1 MGTVHSMQIQEPP
14 GKVVEEPKQEPTQEV
29 PEPTQEQAKP
39 EKPEWLQDKYL
50 TEGRSI
56 EDAIQEQ
63 AKAYTEAQKKL
74 SERQQGTQENK
85 ATESQGNVSELV
97 NNAREEFFSNDGQL
111 SEDTYKALEQSGMPK
126 DVVDAFIEGQT
137 AKAQLYNTQ
146 LQSIGG
152 EQHQS
157 ALDWGGENLSDA
169 EIAAFNK
176 EYTSG
181 DITRATVAMKGL
193 LAQYQVANGK
203 PGKLLQ
209 GETSGTAGVQAYAS
223 KQEWLADM
231 KNPKYKAN
239 DVAYHA
245 QVQKRLAVTD
255 ITKLR

>member
-1 MGTVHSMQIQEPP
+1 MGEVHSMQIQEPP
-14 GKVVEEPKQEPTQEV
+14 GKVVEEPKQEPTHSA
-29 PEPTQEQAKP
+29 PEPTQDQAKP

-74 SERQQGTQENK
+74 SERQQGIQENK
-85 ATESQGNVSELV
+85 AIESEGNIGELV
-97 NNAREEFFSNDGQL
+97 NNAREEFFNNDGQL
-111 SEDTYKALEQSGMPK
+111 SEETHKALEQSGMPK
-126 DVVDAFIEGQT
+126 DVVNEFIEGQA
-137 AKAQLYNTQ
+137 AKLQLFNMQ

-157 ALDWGGENLSDA
+157 ALEWGGDNLSDA
-169 EIAAFNK
+169 EIAAFNAD
-176 EYTSG
+176 YTSG
-181 DITRATVAMKGL
+181 DITRATIAMKGL

-223 KQEWLADM
+223 KQEWLTDM

-239 DVAYHA
+239 DVAYHT